1 MHDAKEQGLSKAS
14 PAPAEPRST
23 PWWLWP
29 HVLSLEAPL
38 VAVLWQRV
46 LAHAHGIRLTPML
59 DAGLA
64 LACWVIYV
72 IDRTLDTFAVK
83 NAAELDVRHAFY
95 HRHRRVVMFAVVPV
109 ALSILA
115 WMALFVIPEGVLWQA
130 GGLSLLVA
138 LYLASWSAQGS
149 RASRDFLISC
159 AGLGGIMLIT
169 RMPAPAGFRLTLC
182 LLVLAVMVLTFL
194 RQLDLRLGHLL
205 PKEFAAALLFAL
217 GCTTSTRFLAMPEN
231 VLDPV
236 LECLLLAAVFACNLH
251 GIAMR
256 EKEPASQTGH
266 TALVIGSLLFALS
279 LLRYIDSGALE
290 HALRGPAQ
298 AAAAAIVLHAVVH
311 GFSRRVSAEAH
322 RVLADLALIVP
333 LPLAWL

>member
-1 MHDAKEQGLSKAS
+1 MSAARPPSAS
-14 PAPAEPRST
+14 SRPI

-59 DAGLA
+59 EAGLA
-64 LACWVIYV
+64 LACWVVYI
-72 IDRTLDTFAVK
+72 IDRTLDTLPAK
-83 NAAELDVRHAFY
+83 TPAELDVRHAFY
-95 HRHRRVVMFAVVPV
+95 HRHRRVLLFVLVPIS
-109 ALSILA
+109 LSLLA
-115 WMALFVIPEGVLWQA
+115 WMAFFVIPEGVLWQA
-130 GGLSLLVA
+130 GGLALLVV

-169 RMPAPAGFRLTLC
+169 HMPAPSGFRLTLC
-182 LLVLAVMVLTFL
+182 LLVLAVMVLSFL

-205 PKEFAAALLFAL
+205 PKEFAAALLFAM
-217 GCTTSTRFLAMPEN
+217 GCTTSIRFLAMPEN

-251 GIAMR
+251 GIATR
-256 EKEPASQTGH
+256 EKAAANPAGH
-266 TALVIGSLLFALS
+266 AALVIGSLLFALS
-279 LLRYIDSGALE
+279 LLRYSDSGVLE
-290 HALRGPAQ
+290 HALRGPAL
-298 AAAAAIVLHAVVH
+298 AAAAAIVLHALVH
-311 GFSRRVSAEAH
+311 AFSRRVSAEAH